1 MKILALSGSLRAA
14 SINSA
19 VLRTVR
25 LLAPVSME
33 VYLFAR
39 LGDLPLYNPDLEN
52 APPAAAQLLRNEV
65 ASADA
70 LLIASP
76 EYAHGVTGTIKNALD
91 WLVGFEG
98 FVNKPVVVLN
108 ATPRAH
114 HADAA
119 LRETLTTMSA
129 NLIEAA
135 SITLPLPSANVTE
148 ENLLALP
155 EISALLN
162 GVLAQ
167 IQREVMNPYLD
178 SSHYI
183 DSQHPLIVA
192 KAAKFA
198 EGCADEEEIAK
209 RCFEFVR
216 DQIKHSWDYR
226 QNPLT
231 CKASEVLIHG
241 TGYCYAKSHLLA
253 ALLRANGIPAGL
265 CYQRLT
271 IDGDQPFFCLH
282 GLNAVYLQQYGWYRI
297 DARGNKRGVNAEF
310 CPPLEKLAFPIVNP
324 LEQDL
329 PGIRAEPLPAVVK
342 ALTENQT
349 VEQVYDN
356 LPDVDPQN
364 TVAAPGGIMS

>member
-25 LLAPVSME
+25 HLAPASIDVS
-33 VYLFAR
+33 LFSG
-39 LGDLPLYNPDLEN
+39 LGDLPLYNPDLEI
-52 APPAAAQLLRNEV
+52 APPAIAKQLRNDV
-65 ASADA
+65 AAADA

-91 WLVGFEG
+91 WLVAFEG
-98 FVNKPVVVLN
+98 FADKPVAVLN
-108 ATPRAH
+108 AMPRAH

-119 LRETLTTMSA
+119 IRETLITMSA
-129 NLIEAA
+129 TLIEAA
-135 SITLPLPSANVTE
+135 SITLPLPSANIDE
-148 ENLLALP
+148 ADLLATP
-155 EISALLN
+155 EIASLLTD
-162 GVLAQ
+162 VLAE
-167 IQREVMNPYLD
+167 IERAVNRSPAMKPYLD
-178 SSHYI
+178 SSLYI
-183 DSQHPLIVA
+183 DSQHPAIVA
-192 KAAKFA
+192 QAAKLA
-198 EGCADEEEIAK
+198 DGCGDEEEIVK

-216 DQIKHSWDYR
+216 DVIKHSWDYR
-226 QNPLT
+226 LNPVT

-271 IDGDQPFFCLH
+271 LDGDQPPYCLH

-297 DARGNKRGVNAEF
+297 DARGNKPGVDADF

-342 ALTENQT
+342 ALTENPT

-356 LPDVDPQN
+356 LPDVAHQTH
-364 TVAAPGGIMS
+364 TV

>member
-19 VLRTVR
+19 LLRALRT
-25 LLAPVSME
+25 LAPASIDVC
-33 VYLFAR
+33 LFTA
-39 LGDLPLYNPDLEN
+39 LGELPLYNPDLES
-52 APPAAAQLLRNEV
+52 APPDVAIQLRKAV

-91 WLVGFEG
+91 WLVAFEG
-98 FVNKPVVVLN
+98 FAYKPVAVLN

-119 LRETLTTMSA
+119 LRETLITMSA
-129 NLIEAA
+129 TLIEPA
-135 SITLPLPSANVTE
+135 SITLPLPSANIGE
-148 ENLLALP
+148 ADLLAMP
-155 EISALLN
+155 EIVSLL
-162 GVLAQ
+162 GVLVEIERAT
-167 IQREVMNPYLD
+167 MKSYLD
-178 SSHYI
+178 SSLYI
-183 DSQHPLIVA
+183 DSQHPAIVVQ
-192 KAAKFA
+192 AAKLA
-198 EGCADEEEIAK
+198 DGCADEEEIAK

-226 QNPLT
+226 LNPVT

-271 IDGDQPFFCLH
+271 IDGSQPPYCLH

-297 DARGNKRGVNAEF
+297 DARGNKPGVNAEF

-324 LEQDL
+324 LEEDL
-329 PGIRAEPLPAVVK
+329 PGIRAEPLSAVVK
-342 ALTENQT
+342 ALTEHQT

-356 LPDVDPQN
+356 LPDI
-364 TVAAPGGIMS
+364 AAIN